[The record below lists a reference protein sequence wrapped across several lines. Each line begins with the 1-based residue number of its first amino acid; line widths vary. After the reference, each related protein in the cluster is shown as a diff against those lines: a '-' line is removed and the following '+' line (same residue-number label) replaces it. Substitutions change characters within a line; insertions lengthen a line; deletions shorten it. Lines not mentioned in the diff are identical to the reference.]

1 MYCFLSSAAIRHL
14 ARVMQLINLQNIQWN
29 TLPVQHTDFSDV
41 VASQVLAHVSHWQ
54 AHRFTKIH
62 AFSLAIAFLPR
73 LISIWPCYLSFQV
86 FKILKWMKKKTP
98 YLSSIFDGLSTMSI
112 KFKPTFEKKSIEW
125 MRLVSFELPLMLK
138 VLFKKKI
145 IAFIFSF
152 YFSN

>member
-1 MYCFLSSAAIRHL
+1 
-14 ARVMQLINLQNIQWN
+14 
-29 TLPVQHTDFSDV
+29 
-41 VASQVLAHVSHWQ
+41 
-54 AHRFTKIH
+54 
-62 AFSLAIAFLPR
+62 
-73 LISIWPCYLSFQV
+73 
-86 FKILKWMKKKTP
+86 MKKKTP